1 MKTRPGH
8 LQIRLPEFVTPLPS
22 EWAIELNWYSKGNR
36 PGSSLGH
43 SPHMSLVISSALAG
57 LSRETQSTR
66 NRILRNGLRSIRN
79 DESRRG
85 VPGSSRVRA
94 FSINALGQLE
104 KLT

>member
-8 LQIRLPEFVTPLPS
+8 LQIRLPEFVAPLPN
-22 EWAIELNWYSKGNR
+22 ELAIELNWYSKGNR
-36 PGSSLGH
+36 PGSTRGH

-57 LSRETQSTR
+57 LARESTATR
-66 NRILRNGLRSIRN
+66 NRILRTGLRAIRC

-94 FSINALGQLE
+94 FRINSMGQLE